1 MAQKNISWTEDV
13 ESVFTIVQLSAFVAI
28 EQAVMFHPR
37 QPSSIEPMEVSSFR
51 SLHYLMIAFG
61 SIVEQAS
68 GHLVRI
74 LVLSMK
80 IKE

>member
-37 QPSSIEPMEVSSFR
+37 QPSSIEPMEVSSFH
-51 SLHYLMIAFG
+51 SLYLMIAFG

-68 GHLVRI
+68 GHPVHI

>member
-28 EQAVMFHPR
+28 ELAVMFHPR
-37 QPSSIEPMEVSSFR
+37 QPSSIEPVEVSSFH
-51 SLHYLMIAFG
+51 SLYLMIAFG

-68 GHLVRI
+68 GHPVHI

>member
-28 EQAVMFHPR
+28 EQAVMFHLHH
-37 QPSSIEPMEVSSFR
+37 PSSIEPVEVSSFH
-51 SLHYLMIAFG
+51 SLYLMIAFG

-68 GHLVRI
+68 GHPVHI

>member
-37 QPSSIEPMEVSSFR
+37 QPSSIEPVEVSSFH
-51 SLHYLMIAFG
+51 SLYLMIAFG

-68 GHLVRI
+68 GHPVHI